1 MNVTVQV
8 PELADFQTA
17 IVRYIREIGHDSKA
31 VMRRQGRLLLREAM
45 HLTPPRTRGEG
56 RKLVKAEV
64 LRSVRPLKASE
75 FDDRRL
81 RKLVRARD
89 HVRLQAA
96 LDELTEG
103 PLAGKRVVPF
113 GPSLHQEARNARGR
127 VPAKHEPVLTL
138 DHEAVSAYIRGAQDR
153 VGRAKRG
160 WAAGVLALGGKVP
173 GWVSGGPRTG
183 DFVDRLDNPILAYL
197 RADNESEWARRGDDD
212 RVLARA
218 MSGRA
223 RAILGDIE
231 RKLARSAEE
240 AFA

>member
-1 MNVTVQV
+1 MNVTVQI

-17 IVRYIREIGHDSKA
+17 VLRYIREIGQDSKA

-75 FDDRRL
+75 FEDRRL

-160 WAAGVLALGGKVP
+160 WAAGVLALGGSVP
-173 GWVSGGPRTG
+173 GWISGGPRTG

-197 RADNESEWARRGDDD
+197 RADNESEWSRRGDDD

-223 RAILGDIE
+223 KAILGDIE
-231 RKLARSAEE
+231 RKLARSEEE

>member
-17 IVRYIREIGHDSKA
+17 IVRYIREIRQDSKA

-75 FDDRRL
+75 FVDRRL

-89 HVRLQAA
+89 HVRLQSA

-113 GPSLHQEARNARGR
+113 GPSLHQDSRNARGR

-138 DHEAVSAYIRGAQDR
+138 DHEALAAYIRGAQDR

-160 WAAGVLALGGKVP
+160 WAAGVLALGGTVP

-183 DFVDRLDNPILAYL
+183 DFVDRLDNPIFAYL

-223 RAILGDIE
+223 KAILGDIE

-240 AFA
+240 SFA

>member
-8 PELADFQTA
+8 PELADFQQA
-17 IVRYIREIGHDSKA
+17 VVRYIRDLGQESRT

-45 HLTPPRTRGEG
+45 RLTPPRTRGQG

-75 FDDRRL
+75 FEDKRL

-89 HVRLQAA
+89 YARLQAA
-96 LDELTEG
+96 LDGLTDG

-113 GPSLHQEARNARGR
+113 GPSLHQEARNSRGR

-138 DHEAVSAYIRGAQDR
+138 DDEAVAAYIRSAQDR

-160 WAAGVLALGGKVP
+160 WAAGVLALGGSVP
-173 GWVSGGPRTG
+173 AWISGGPKTG

-197 RADNESEWARRGDDD
+197 RADNESEWAGRGDDD

-223 RAILGDIE
+223 KAILGDID
-231 RKLARSAEE
+231 RKLARAGEG
-240 AFA
+240 AFK

>member
-1 MNVTVQV
+1 VNVTVQV

-17 IVRYIREIGHDSKA
+17 IVRYIREIRQDSKA

-75 FDDRRL
+75 FVDRRL

-89 HVRLQAA
+89 HVRLQSA

-113 GPSLHQEARNARGR
+113 GPSLHQDSRNARGR

-138 DHEAVSAYIRGAQDR
+138 DHEALAAYIRGAQDR

-160 WAAGVLALGGKVP
+160 WAAGVLALGGTVP

-183 DFVDRLDNPILAYL
+183 DFVDRLDNPIFAYL

-223 RAILGDIE
+223 KAILGDIE

-240 AFA
+240 SFA